1 MGRIHNNHLA
11 VHQIGYFINCV
22 FQVLEINDLVLE
34 LLFRKGKPYFVELE
48 LLERLIDG
56 IDFFVDVEVL
66 GVEGNG
72 LVHNFDV
79 NVNDLFDFEQNFVK
93 HRVIKVVMMRV
104 LADLLENLENVV
116 DIFFEVNCV
125 ILLLKFN
132 YKETLELIN
141 LHRVLPLLLD
151 HCREVKQRSVELL
164 KKRKQRIALLQDKLP
179 VQNSDELLVGIEI
192 LVDFLLTLALS
203 ELEHLILVRLLF
215 FLHGDHPLV
224 IEVLFELPG
233 GLS

>member
-1 MGRIHNNHLA
+1 
-11 VHQIGYFINCV
+11 
-22 FQVLEINDLVLE
+22 
-34 LLFRKGKPYFVELE
+34 
-48 LLERLIDG
+48 
-56 IDFFVDVEVL
+56 
-66 GVEGNG
+66 
-72 LVHNFDV
+72 
-79 NVNDLFDFEQNFVK
+79 
-93 HRVIKVVMMRV
+93 MMRV